1 MKIMLIEDDYVLNKG
16 ITLYFSKK
24 GYRVDS
30 FLNGLDA
37 YDNLLNTYDIFI
49 VDIDVPEMNGIELLQ
64 KIKETFSNAY
74 ILMISATIDIEMIE
88 KAYNLGCNDYIKKPF
103 STKEIELKLNLLK
116 EKINTKY
123 QFTKNSFYDLNKS
136 QIILENET
144 IKLTKKESDLLY
156 LLLNNKG
163 NIVTL
168 EQIIDTVWNGD
179 GLTSH
184 IRKLVS
190 RLNKKLP
197 ASIITNRTGI
207 GYIIE

>member
-1 MKIMLIEDDYVLNKG
+1 MLIEDDYVLNKV
-16 ITLYFSKK
+16 ITLYLSKK

-37 YDNLLNTYDIFI
+37 YDNLHNTYDIFI

-64 KIKETFSNAY
+64 KIKEKFSNTY
-74 ILMISATIDIEMIE
+74 VLMISATIDIEIIE

-123 QFTKNSFYDLNKS
+123 QLTKNSFYDLNKS

-156 LLLNNKG
+156 LLL
-163 NIVTL
+163 
-168 EQIIDTVWNGD
+168 Q
-179 GLTSH
+179 
-184 IRKLVS
+184 
-190 RLNKKLP
+190 
-197 ASIITNRTGI
+197 
-207 GYIIE
+207 